1 MNVLSKLPDRIAI
14 IETNMRFYLSSR
26 IRLGIA
32 LACASLVSVGLY
44 TIGAIENGDA
54 THSYLLWN
62 LGLAWI
68 PLALVLWL
76 TRVLRAR
83 LWSSW
88 MPLLLTVVWIS
99 FLPNSFYMVT
109 DFIHLQETARTNV
122 LFDVVMFTSFVLNG
136 LILGYLSL
144 CLVHQELV
152 KRLSRRT
159 SALLVGGVL
168 LLASF
173 AIYIGR
179 DLRWNTW
186 DALFNPASVIFDVS
200 DRLLN
205 PGAHPQVFS
214 TTLSFF
220 VLLTSVYVIIWQLL
234 RASRT
239 QKG

>member
-1 MNVLSKLPDRIAI
+1 M
-14 IETNMRFYLSSR
+14 SSR

-32 LACASLVSVGLY
+32 LACASLVSIILY
-44 TIGAIENGDA
+44 AIASAENGDA
-54 THSYLLWN
+54 AYSYLLWN
-62 LGLAWI
+62 LALAWI
-68 PLALVLWL
+68 PLSLVVWL
-76 TRVLRAR
+76 VRVLRSR

-88 MPLLLTVVWIS
+88 LPLLLTVVWIS
-99 FLPNSFYMVT
+99 FLPNSFYMIT
-109 DFIHLQETARTNV
+109 DFIHINEASRANL
-122 LFDVVMFTSFVLNG
+122 LFDVVMFTSFILNG
-136 LILGYLSL
+136 VILGYLSL
-144 CLVHQELV
+144 TLVHQELI

-159 SALLVGGVL
+159 SAALVGGVL

-186 DALFNPASVIFDVS
+186 DVLFNPASVIFDVS

-234 RASRT
+234 RAART
-239 QKG
+239 QKN